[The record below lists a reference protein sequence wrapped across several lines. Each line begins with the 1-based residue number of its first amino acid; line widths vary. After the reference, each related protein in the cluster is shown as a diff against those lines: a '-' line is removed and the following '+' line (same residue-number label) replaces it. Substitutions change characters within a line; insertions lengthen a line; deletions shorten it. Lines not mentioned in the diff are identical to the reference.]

1 MSEKIEKCP
10 NCNADIKSSF
20 LKTNEFLNQNKTDI
34 INEYIEQK
42 SDKYCSKCGNELYE
56 KYKQYLEN
64 EKVKI
69 GNSLR
74 TSISAIPVITTHSP
88 LHWDYDILDMVTGQ
102 STTGTGVLTEFT
114 SSFTDLFGA
123 QSGRHNQKLR
133 AGEQMCF
140 TQLRKQA
147 IDLGGN
153 AVIATDIDYS
163 EIGTGKGMLMVCMS
177 GTVISLRNTEVLG
190 LDKGKKIIELHKLNS
205 RLDYLNQ
212 FTIEHY

>member
-1 MSEKIEKCP
+1 MSEQLQKCP

-20 LKTNEFLNQNKTDI
+20 LKTNEFLNQNKTNI
-34 INEYIEQK
+34 INEYIEEK
-42 SDKYCSKCGNELYE
+42 SDEYCSKCGNHLYQ
-56 KYKQYLEN
+56 KFKQSLEN
-64 EKVKI
+64 EKSIK
-69 GNSLR
+69 GNSLQ

-153 AVIATDIDYS
+153 AIIATDIDYS
-163 EIGTGKGMLMVCMS
+163 EIGAGKGMLMVCMS
-177 GTVISLRNTEVLG
+177 GTVISLKNTEVLG
-190 LDKGKKIIELHKLNS
+190 IEKGKKIAELQKLNS
-205 RLDYLNQ
+205 RLNYLNQ
-212 FTIEHY
+212 FTIENY